1 MVRCYETDTTTGNYS
16 LSAIWEDGG
25 HAFSASDPCL
35 GTLENG
41 STLVG
46 NIDQA
51 GDMDGAWLTVEAGD
65 VVCLRGADRTG
76 SSSFVLAM
84 DLFDEN
90 GVRSANASGDVTT
103 GFTVTFTN
111 GGTYLVRC
119 YETDTTTGG
128 YSLSAIW
135 QDGGHAFTTNN
146 PCLGTLENGA
156 TLLGTISTAG
166 EMDGA
171 LLPVEAGDVVCIRG
185 ADRTGSSSFVLA
197 MNLIDPDGTIIASA
211 SGDVTTGFTVTFTN
225 AGTYLVR
232 CYETDVTTGG
242 YSLSALWLDDGHAL
256 SASDTNV
263 GGLTNGVARSGTIGQ
278 AGDVDAAFFSATN
291 NQAVTVLMTDTTGS
305 SSFVALAN
313 LYGPDGKYIIGTS
326 GNTSAQFSTVCTNAG
341 QYTILLME
349 TDTTT
354 GGYTVKVTY

>member
-1 MVRCYETDTTTGNYS
+1 
-16 LSAIWEDGG
+16 
-25 HAFSASDPCL
+25 
-35 GTLENG
+35 
-41 STLVG
+41 
-46 NIDQA
+46 
-51 GDMDGAWLTVEAGD
+51 MDGALLTVGAGD
-65 VVCLRGADRTG
+65 VVYVRGADRTG

-84 DLFDEN
+84 DMFNEN
-90 GVRSANASGDVTT
+90 GVSIASSSGDVT
-103 GFTVTFTN
+103 
-111 GGTYLVRC
+111 
-119 YETDTTTGG
+119 
-128 YSLSAIW
+128 A
-135 QDGGHAFTTNN
+135 
-146 PCLGTLENGA
+146 
-156 TLLGTISTAG
+156 
-166 EMDGA
+166 
-171 LLPVEAGDVVCIRG
+171 
-185 ADRTGSSSFVLA
+185 
-197 MNLIDPDGTIIASA
+197 
-211 SGDVTTGFTVTFTN
+211 GFTVTFTN